1 MTTPLFTDL
10 GGETWR
16 ICRFVDESDK
26 RWSAFN
32 PSVAYSPTEGS
43 VVLIRAS
50 NYFFDP
56 KTGDTVAT
64 IGTTVKNRMFLGNL
78 TSDWKLA
85 PDSLREIDFSGVGN
99 YLRGPEDGRLYWR
112 DGGWEILSVMREPH
126 ITNDIPRLATYK
138 INGTKATLVKIH
150 TEGDIQPI
158 EKNWM
163 PTYEKNPN
171 FDFIYSA
178 TSVYNVGS
186 GKVRLREATEE
197 AGNNIRGGSCLWDIG
212 DKYLAITH
220 EAIIKTEKVYTQ
232 RIFGYRD
239 KVIRTYM
246 HRFASYDKTG
256 KLLEVSDPFSFQGAN
271 VEFAAGLVLSEDDV
285 IVSYGYKDVAAYLGK
300 IKLDAVIAMLKAVK

>member
-1 MTTPLFTDL
+1 MTTPLFADL

-32 PSVAYSPTEGS
+32 PSVAYSPTEGY

-56 KTGDTVAT
+56 NTGDTVAT
-64 IGTTVKNRMFLGNL
+64 IGTRVKNRMFMGSL
-78 TSDWKLA
+78 TSDWKLDH
-85 PDSLREIDFSGVGN
+85 DSLREIDFSEVGQ

-112 DGGWEILSVMREPH
+112 DGGWEVLSVMKEPH

-138 INGTKATLVKIH
+138 IKDNKATLIKIH

-186 GKVRLREATEE
+186 GKVKLREASEE
-197 AGNNIRGGSCLWDIG
+197 AGNNIRGGSCLWDLG

-220 EAIIKTEKVYTQ
+220 EAVIRLEKVYTP
-232 RIFGYRD
+232 RMFGYRD
-239 KVIRTYM
+239 KVIRTYL
-246 HRFASYDKTG
+246 HRFSTYDKTG
-256 KLLEVSDPFSFQGAN
+256 KLLEVSDPFSFQGVN
-271 VEFAAGLVLSEDDV
+271 IEFAAGLVLSGDNV
-285 IVSYGYKDVAAYLGK
+285 IVSYGYKDVASYLGK
-300 IKLDAVIAMLKAVK
+300 IKLDAVIGMLKAVK